1 MGDITPDKLT
11 KTFLKIRAK
20 RSLLTAEFKK
30 EDDARKVKDSDYAK
44 RSMMTDLFIQDRS
57 PEKFPGFDQA
67 GRIRGGL
74 KSGGSTCKLAKR
86 GKGKAYG
93 KNS

>member
-1 MGDITPDKLT
+1 MASKEKMKSKEISERIARFK
-11 KTFLKIRAK
+11 K
-20 RSLLTAEFKK
+20 RFKEFKK

-67 GRIRGGL
+67 NRIRGGL
-74 KSGGSTCKLAKR
+74 KSGGSICKLAKR